1 LIRCSAFCLSLDE
14 EHSRRAENICST
26 IDRVRRG
33 AMVKKSLGRA
43 ELVALPLKRKGG
55 MPVVHGWMAPQPAN
69 GEFSLIS
76 EEGGRLL
83 ASRDSAGTRPLFIAK
98 SGRWVSSDHRF
109 FPQEE
114 SELLSPGSTY
124 DVSAARVGRRRR
136 RQSDIEG
143 SFEEA
148 GSQLASLFEK
158 AVEERVAGKK
168 RVAVA
173 FSGGLDSSLLAV
185 CATKC
190 SKVLACSVYAHGSR
204 DSVGAP
210 AAADL
215 VGAEP
220 LLTEVDRRMVRDELS
235 AIDLPFRTS
244 PMDRS
249 LWCIYSIA
257 SRIAAEAGAEVVL
270 LGQLADELFGGYVKY
285 ERALAM
291 EGEFAAA
298 CLMQEDVDSCGRRG
312 FLRDEAACSRW
323 IEPRFPFAD
332 RRVLE
337 FGLRLPVAF
346 KIRRGVR
353 KAVLREAAV
362 HVGVPE
368 ELCGVPKKAAQYS
381 SGILKMMD

>member
-14 EHSRRAENICST
+14 EHSRRAADACGT
-26 IDRVRRG
+26 IDRVRTG
-33 AMVKKSLGRA
+33 APAKEGLGRGV
-43 ELVALPLKRKGG
+43 LVALPLEGVSG
-55 MPVVHGWMAPQPAN
+55 MPVVHGWMAPRPAD

-83 ASRDSAGTRPLFIAK
+83 ASRDLAGTRPLFVAK
-98 SGRWVSSDHRF
+98 SGLWVSSDHRF

-114 SELLSPGSTY
+114 AELLSPGSTY
-124 DVSAARVGRRRR
+124 DVSTARVR
-136 RQSDIEG
+136 RQRRKQADFKG

-185 CATKC
+185 CAKKH
-190 SKVLACSVYAHGSR
+190 SRVLACSVYAHGSR

-220 LLTEVDRRMVRDELS
+220 LLAKVDERTVKDELP
-235 AIDLPFRTS
+235 AIDLPFWTS

-257 SRIAAEAGAEVVL
+257 SRIAAEAGAEVML
-270 LGQLADELFGGYVKY
+270 LGQLADELFGGYMKY
-285 ERALAM
+285 ERILAR
-291 EGEFAAA
+291 EGESAAA
-298 CLMQEDVDSCGRRG
+298 SLMQEDVDGCGRRG

-323 IEPRFPFAD
+323 LEPRFPFAD

-362 HVGVPE
+362 HLGVPE
-368 ELCGVPKKAAQYS
+368 ELRGAPKKAAQYS
-381 SGILKMMD
+381 SGILKMMN

>member
-1 LIRCSAFCLSLDE
+1 MIRCSAFCLSLDD
-14 EHSRRAENICST
+14 EHSRRAADACST
-26 IDRVRRG
+26 IDRARTG
-33 AMVKKSLGRA
+33 APVKESLGRGA
-43 ELVALPLKRKGG
+43 LVALPLGGVSG
-55 MPVVHGWMAPQPAN
+55 MPVVHGWMAPRPAD

-83 ASRDSAGTRPLFIAK
+83 ASRDLAGTRPLFVAK
-98 SGRWVSSDHRF
+98 SGLWVSSDHRF

-114 SELLSPGSTY
+114 AELLSPGSTY
-124 DVSAARVGRRRR
+124 DVSTSRVR
-136 RQSDIEG
+136 RQRRKQADFQG

-158 AVEERVAGKK
+158 AVEERVTGKK

-185 CATKC
+185 CAKKC
-190 SKVLACSVYAHGSR
+190 SKVLACSVYARGSR
-204 DSVGAP
+204 DSVGAA

-215 VGAEP
+215 VSAEP
-220 LLTEVDRRMVRDELS
+220 LLAEVDERMVKNELS
-235 AIDLPFRTS
+235 AINLPFRTS

-257 SRIAAEAGAEVVL
+257 SRTAAEAGAEVIL
-270 LGQLADELFGGYVKY
+270 LGQLADELFGGYMKY
-285 ERALAM
+285 ERALAG
-291 EGEFAAA
+291 EGESAAA
-298 CLMQEDVDSCGRRG
+298 SLMREDVDSCGTRG
-312 FLRDEAACSRW
+312 FPRDEAACSRW
-323 IEPRFPFAD
+323 LEPRFPFAD

-353 KAVLREAAV
+353 KAVLRDAAARL
-362 HVGVPE
+362 GVPE
-368 ELCGVPKKAAQYS
+368 ELRGAPKKAAQYS
-381 SGILKMMD
+381 SGILKMID